1 MRRKSEVIYL
11 QDMIKRIV
19 EADNEA
25 KALEEANKKAAEKE
39 KQKIEREVE
48 EIHQKYMDE
57 AQAEISKNDEYLSK
71 RYSRKLKDAT
81 AKQESALIKL
91 RSDFEQNRDR
101 WVDEIVSRV
110 IG

>member
-1 MRRKSEVIYL
+1 M

-25 KALEEANKKAAEKE
+25 KVLEEKNRKAAEAE
-39 KQKIEREVE
+39 KQKIEQEAAA
-48 EIHQKYMDE
+48 IYQKYMEE
-57 AQAEISKNDEYLSK
+57 AQAEIAKNNAYLEK
-71 RYSRKLKDAT
+71 RNARKLKDIA

-91 RSDFEQNRDR
+91 KADYEQNRDK

-110 IG
+110 IS